1 MVLNSF
7 IVGIALLIFVI
18 VVLWLCN
25 CESTISDIIC
35 SVILVICIFVIEY
48 VCSQ

>member
-1 MVLNSF
+1 MLLDSF
-7 IVGIALLIFVI
+7 IVGIALLIFAI

-25 CESTISDIIC
+25 CESAISDIIC
-35 SVILVICIFVIEY
+35 FVILVICVFVIEY